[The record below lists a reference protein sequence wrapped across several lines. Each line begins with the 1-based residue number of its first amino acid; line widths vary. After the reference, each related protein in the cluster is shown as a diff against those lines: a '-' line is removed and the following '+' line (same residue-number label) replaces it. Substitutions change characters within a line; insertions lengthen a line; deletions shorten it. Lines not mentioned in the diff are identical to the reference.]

1 MDKRRVIYQELEQL
15 RACKTEKERQLL
27 KQQLILKHKTDSA
40 ADAMASLD
48 LIKDEVDTIGIEVKL
63 LQLNKCGLSLTY
75 IAETYLGKSR
85 SYLSQ
90 RLHRNLVKGKAVFLT
105 PEEKQKIKSGLQDMS
120 KKLYDLSLSVSE
132 V

>member
-1 MDKRRVIYQELEQL
+1 MDKRSIIYRELEQL
-15 RACKTEKERQLL
+15 RACKTEEERQSL
-27 KQQLILKHKTDSA
+27 KQQLILKHKNDSA
-40 ADAMASLD
+40 DDAMASLD
-48 LIKDEVDTIGIEVKL
+48 IIKDEVDTIGIEVKL
-63 LQLNKCGLSLTY
+63 LQLNKCGVSLTY

-90 RLHRNLVKGKAVFLT
+90 RLHRNLVKGKAVCLT
-105 PEEKQKIKSGLQDMS
+105 PEEKQRIRSGLQDMS